1 MKTLIKSIFVL
12 TILSLLFTSCQKDE
26 LQPCNCGVIVEIDST
41 QIHGIPEINQYP
53 SKTLSSVGYGPFPY
67 DPSKWFIKVKIKN
80 EINDN
85 IQDFYFINDEFMFV
99 SSYTYSPS
107 SIGYLT
113 VLDWGDSVLQTSYSN
128 VIGKRYCVYNKSSY
142 QNWDQP
148 STESIF
154 W

>member
-53 SKTLSSVGYGPFPY
+53 SKTLSSVGYGPFPD
-67 DPSKWFIKVKIKN
+67 DPSSSFFKVKIKN
-80 EINDN
+80 EINGN
-85 IQDFYFINDEFMFV
+85 VQDFYFHIFEYMNSNPGSLLYLFYEE
-99 SSYTYSPS
+99 S
-107 SIGYLT
+107 GYFHA
-113 VLDWGDSVLQTSYSN
+113 N
-128 VIGKRYCVYNKSSY
+128 AIGKRYCVYNKGSHFDY
-142 QNWDQP
+142 YQP
-148 STESIF
+148 SNEPIF